1 MTQIFFVQYFK
12 YFWDLLLSAVELAER
27 EAGHGGG
34 VADGEGRQRPLVV
47 RHGRGQV
54 GVGHAL
60 PQVGLEPVTP
70 VFAVFV
76 SAELPRVPPRQ
87 LVEDPPVHL
96 AALLVPAP
104 HRGRGRGGGEG
115 EGGHQQQQG
124 GQHPHT
130 GHGHTVTLS
139 LFCHTVT
146 PSHCHCHTAASP
158 QLQSLASVDSHTR
171 CRYRRQGGLFRCPS
185 CCDSGAGSAVTQG
198 TLVTRTQCD
207 HNNSDPRGCRR
218 TGCV

>member
-1 MTQIFFVQYFK
+1 MIQIFFVGYWK
-12 YFWDLLLSAVELAER
+12 YFYHLLLSAVELAER

-34 VADGEGRQRPLVV
+34 VADGEGGECPLVV

-76 SAELPRVPPRQ
+76 SAEPPRVPPRQ

-104 HRGRGRGGGEG
+104 HRGRGRGGGDG
-115 EGGHQQQQG
+115 EGGHQQQG
-124 GQHPHT
+124 GQHQHPYT
-130 GHGHTVTLS
+130 GHRHLVTQ
-139 LFCHTVT
+139 
-146 PSHCHCHTAASP
+146 SHCHCSVTQ
-158 QLQSLASVDSHTR
+158 QLR
-171 CRYRRQGGLFRCPS
+171 PS
-185 CCDSGAGSAVTQG
+185 CSHLPVLIVTPHTDTEDNAACFAALVAL
-198 TLVTRTQCD
+198 TLVVAVQ
-207 HNNSDPRGCRR
+207 
-218 TGCV
+218 